1 MFGLSKDIELCL
13 KGQDIEF
20 IGCILINHVN
30 SFLIAMMLIMST
42 YPLPSFFYIKPK
54 MGVQFLLHII
64 ISLGNFVTEIYLT

>member
-30 SFLIAMMLIMST
+30 SFLIENDAENEH
-42 YPLPSFFYIKPK
+42 LPITIFF
-54 MGVQFLLHII
+54 LHQTNNGSPVSVAYYYFI
-64 ISLGNFVTEIYLT
+64 GEFRH